1 LRVILHGLF
10 EKFPLMNDNL
20 TDQEV
25 SERKTL
31 SWEEAVLWLKA
42 QPNQEDLIKACFYD
56 DPLQSAAERYYQ
68 STEWLALR
76 EELPQVGR
84 VLDIGSGRGISAYAF
99 AKDGWQVDALEP
111 NGSSVVGAGAIRALA
126 KDGNLAITVE
136 QTWGEK
142 LPYADKTFDVVHG
155 RQVLH
160 HAHDLAKLCAE
171 AARVLKPNG
180 IFIATREHV
189 ISRHEDLPKFLS
201 SHPLHKLYGGEHAYL
216 LKEYKQ
222 AIVAGGIRLKKALNP
237 YASDINL
244 YPETQ
249 ATIKH
254 LIKHKLR
261 IPDLLPI
268 PDLLLTIA
276 AEFNDAPGRLYTF
289 VGVKHA

>member
-1 LRVILHGLF
+1 
-10 EKFPLMNDNL
+10 MSDNFKADE
-20 TDQEV
+20 T
-25 SERKTL
+25 SEGKTL

-42 QPNQEDLIKACFYD
+42 QPNQDDLINACFYD
-56 DPLQSAAERYYQ
+56 DPLQSAAKRYYL

-76 EELPQVGR
+76 EELPQIGR

-111 NGSSVVGAGAIRALA
+111 NGSKVVGAGAIRALA
-126 KDGNLAITVE
+126 KDENLVITVE

-142 LPYADKTFDVVHG
+142 LPYVDKTFDVVHG

-160 HAHDLAKLCAE
+160 HAQDLTQLCRE

-189 ISRHEDLPKFLS
+189 ISRHEDLPKFLN

-222 AIVAGGIRLKKALNP
+222 AIVASGIQLKKVLNP
-237 YASDINL
+237 YESDINL

-254 LIKHKLR
+254 LIKNKLR
-261 IPDLLPI
+261 VPDFLPI
-268 PDLLLTIA
+268 PDFLLTIA
-276 AEFNDAPGRLYTF
+276 AECNHTPGRLYTF
-289 VGVKHA
+289 IGIKHA

>member
-1 LRVILHGLF
+1 
-10 EKFPLMNDNL
+10 MNDNFNFTAVT
-20 TDQEV
+20 TDDG
-25 SERKTL
+25 SL
-31 SWEEAVLWLKA
+31 SWEECVLWLKA
-42 QPNQEDLIKACFYD
+42 QPDQEDLIRACFYD
-56 DPLQSAAERYYQ
+56 DPLQSAAERYYR

-76 EELPQVGR
+76 KELPQVGR

-111 NGSSVVGAGAIRALA
+111 NGSNVVGAGAIRALA
-126 KDGNLAITVE
+126 KDENLAITVE

-142 LPYADKTFDVVHG
+142 LPYTDETFDVVHG

-160 HAHDLAKLCAE
+160 HAHDLTQLCRE
-171 AARVLKPNG
+171 AARVLRPNG

-189 ISRHEDLPKFLS
+189 ISRHEDLPKFLN

-222 AIVAGGIRLKKALNP
+222 AIVASGIQLKKVLNP
-237 YASDINL
+237 YESDINL

-254 LIKHKLR
+254 LIKNKLR
-261 IPDLLPI
+261 VPDFLPI
-268 PDLLLTIA
+268 PDFLLTIA
-276 AEFNDAPGRLYTF
+276 AECNHTPGRLYTF
-289 VGVKHA
+289 IGVKHA

>member
-1 LRVILHGLF
+1 MSDSF
-10 EKFPLMNDNL
+10 
-20 TDQEV
+20 TDQEA
-25 SERKTL
+25 SEYKAL

-42 QPNQEDLIKACFYD
+42 QPDQNDLIKACFYD

-76 EELPQVGR
+76 KELPQVGR

-111 NGSSVVGAGAIRALA
+111 NGSNVVGAGAIRALA
-126 KDGNLAITVE
+126 TDENLAITVE

-142 LPYADKTFDVVHG
+142 LPYDDASFDVVHG

-160 HAHDLAKLCAE
+160 HADDLAQLCRE

-189 ISRHEDLPKFLS
+189 ISRHEDLPMFLN

-222 AIVAGGIRLKKALNP
+222 AIAASGIQLKKVLNP

-254 LIKHKLR
+254 LIKQKLR

-268 PDLLLTIA
+268 PDFLLSMA
-276 AEFNDAPGRLYTF
+276 AEFNHIPGRLYTF